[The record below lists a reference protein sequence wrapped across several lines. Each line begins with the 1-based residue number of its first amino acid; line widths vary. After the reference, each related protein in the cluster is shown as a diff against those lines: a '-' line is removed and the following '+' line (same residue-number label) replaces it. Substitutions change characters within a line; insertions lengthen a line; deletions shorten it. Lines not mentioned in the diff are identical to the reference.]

1 METIP
6 NLTSPRAIE
15 QLTFWRDTHEKQF
28 KCFPK
33 MTPARKPRFEYQ
45 NLPDTER
52 LCYELFNWDNFHQML
67 DLFQNDP
74 NPFVSDEFKSLNQ
87 LEVYTVAQ
95 LEYSRYSFK
104 RGACDWFIKLKTTHE
119 LVGVLHIYDLNWE
132 LYDGK
137 HPACMVGYA
146 IGEEFRKQGY
156 AYEATKHLLNQIPI
170 IFKRYEVMAEP
181 KIDNEASYN
190 LLKKL
195 GFKEKRKF
203 RDDKSTLFYKKMVN
217 KIPLKTCEQVIE
229 EEAKYR

>member
-1 METIP
+1 METTP

-15 QLTFWRDTHEKQF
+15 QLTFWRETHERQLKF
-28 KCFPK
+28 APK
-33 MTPARKPRFEYQ
+33 MTPARKPRFDYQ
-45 NLPDTER
+45 NLPDSEQ
-52 LCYELFNWDNFHQML
+52 LNYELFNWDNFHQML

-74 NPFVSDEFKSLNQ
+74 NPYVSDEFKSLNQ
-87 LEVYTVAQ
+87 LENYAVGQ

-146 IGEEFRKQGY
+146 IGERFRKQGY

-181 KIDNEASYN
+181 KTDN
-190 LLKKL
+190 
-195 GFKEKRKF
+195 
-203 RDDKSTLFYKKMVN
+203 
-217 KIPLKTCEQVIE
+217 
-229 EEAKYR
+229 